1 MLFNSEVFL
10 FVFLPL
16 TLAVFYIA
24 GALQRIRVAV
34 FLLVIASLIYYAW
47 WNPAYLPLILGS
59 MVLNYLLGLV
69 LAGAVRGQ
77 QRGGQS
83 CFWPWAW
90 PATWVRS
97 AISSTRA
104 FLSPTWLPSVQP
116 TWRCR
121 TFCCRWRSVFY
132 TFQQIAYLADVYQD
146 KVAENNPLSYA
157 LFVTFFP
164 QLIAGP
170 IVHHSEMMPQFGSKT
185 IGRFKVANLLAGSA
199 IFFIGLFKKVVIAD
213 NIAPF
218 ANTVFRAA
226 EAGATISFADAWAGS
241 LAYSFQIYFDFSG
254 YSDMALGIARMFGIC
269 LPINFNSP
277 YKSTGII
284 EFWRRWHMT
293 LSRFLRDYLYIPLG
307 GNRLGPQRR
316 YINMFTVML
325 LGGLWHGAG
334 WTFVAWGALHGLYLS
349 INHGWRAWRGEA
361 RSHSVVARAAAML
374 LTYVAVVFAWVF
386 FRAESFAGAMSI
398 VTAMVTLPSL
408 SPQAILAD
416 LSLDRVVIAWLVAL
430 YVIAVFLPN
439 TQQFMRRVMD
449 PEFYRIRV
457 DTPMTAWLVWGSNP
471 ASAVIVA
478 VFTTLAVMS
487 LWQPSEFLYYQ
498 F

>member
-24 GALQRIRVAV
+24 GALQRLRVAV
-34 FLLVIASLIYYAW
+34 FLLIVASLIYYAW
-47 WNPAYLPLILGS
+47 WNPVYLPLILGS
-59 MVLNYLLGLV
+59 MVLNYLLGLA
-69 LAGAVRGQ
+69 LTKAVRAQ
-77 QRGGQS
+77 QRGRAKLLLTIGVAGNLGALGYFKYAGFFIS
-83 CFWPWAW
+83 NLVGAGITDMAVPDILL
-90 PATWVRS
+90 PL
-97 AISSTRA
+97 AIS
-104 FLSPTWLPSVQP
+104 F
-116 TWRCR
+116 
-121 TFCCRWRSVFY
+121 F
-132 TFQQIAYLADVYQD
+132 TFQQIAYLVDVYQD
-146 KVAENNPLSYA
+146 KVAENDPLSYA

-218 ANTVFRAA
+218 ANTMFRAA
-226 EAGATISFADAWAGS
+226 EAGATVSFADAWVGV
-241 LAYSFQIYFDFSG
+241 LAYHFQIYFDFSG

-269 LPINFNSP
+269 LPLNFNSP
-277 YKSTGII
+277 YKATGII
-284 EFWRRWHMT
+284 DFWRRWHMT

-307 GNRLGPQRR
+307 GNRLGPRRR
-316 YINMFTVML
+316 YVNMFTVML

-334 WTFVAWGALHGLYLS
+334 WTYVAWGALHGTLLVL
-349 INHGWRAWRGEA
+349 NQGWRNWRGEA
-361 RSHSVVARAAAML
+361 RSDSVWARAAAML
-374 LTYVAVVFAWVF
+374 LTLVLLQFTWAL
-386 FRAESFAGAMSI
+386 FRADSFATASTI
-398 VTAMVTLPSL
+398 ITAMLSVPSPDAL
-408 SPQAILAD
+408 LTG
-416 LSLDRVVIAWLVAL
+416 LTLDRVVIVWL
-430 YVIAVFLPN
+430 AVLFVVTTFLPN

-449 PEFYRIRV
+449 PGYYRIRI
-457 DTPMTAWLVWGSNP
+457 DTRITAWLVWGSNP
-471 ASAVIVA
+471 VSAVIIALATVI
-478 VFTTLAVMS
+478 AVMS